1 MSRVTCVHRIRQ
13 PGAVVSQVALD
24 AATGVA
30 AVSQVELD
38 AAGVAVSRVALNQ
51 NKYGMVRS
59 SPPPGELFF
68 TRIPYVFPI
77 GDLKIRRSAGRLTKD
92 PFVFPLKGPQSLSSR

>member
-1 MSRVTCVHRIRQ
+1 MSTVTCGMSRVTCVHRIRQ

-59 SPPPGELFF
+59 SPPPGDLLFIKEL
-68 TRIPYVFPI
+68 TH
-77 GDLKIRRSAGRLTKD
+77 
-92 PFVFPLKGPQSLSSR
+92 

>member
-59 SPPPGELFF
+59 SPPPG
-68 TRIPYVFPI
+68 
-77 GDLKIRRSAGRLTKD
+77 DLL
-92 PFVFPLKGPQSLSSR
+92 

>member
-1 MSRVTCVHRIRQ
+1 MHRIRQ

-38 AAGVAVSRVALNQ
+38 KAGVAVTRVALSQ
-51 NKYGMVRS
+51 NKHGMVRS
-59 SPPPGELFF
+59 SPRQGDFSL
-68 TRIPYVFPI
+68 RIPY
-77 GDLKIRRSAGRLTKD
+77 RRFSRRQIFLEL
-92 PFVFPLKGPQSLSSR
+92 PL

>member
-59 SPPPGELFF
+59 SPPPGELSTPSQDAISLHLLQFSNSPNNSSF
-68 TRIPYVFPI
+68 LSIP
-77 GDLKIRRSAGRLTKD
+77 
-92 PFVFPLKGPQSLSSR
+92 

>member
-24 AATGVA
+24 AATSIAG
-30 AVSQVELD
+30 VSQVELD

-59 SPPPGELFF
+59 SPPPGE
-68 TRIPYVFPI
+68 VFPI
-77 GDLKIRRSAGRLTKD
+77 
-92 PFVFPLKGPQSLSSR
+92 VFLWFSYFPIVFL